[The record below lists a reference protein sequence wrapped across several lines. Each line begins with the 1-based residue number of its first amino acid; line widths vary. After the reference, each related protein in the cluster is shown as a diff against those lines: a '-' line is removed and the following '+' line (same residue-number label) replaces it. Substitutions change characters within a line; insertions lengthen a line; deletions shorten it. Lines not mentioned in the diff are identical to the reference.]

1 MPPPDWDAI
10 ARYLAGESTGDEAA
24 AIARWLEAHPADR
37 ELIAGLDAAAVF
49 EPAEVDVESA
59 LARAHARI
67 AAATPDATP
76 AAPSLPFTARRRRR
90 PVLVAVAATLLAASV
105 VAIVVARRSPKP
117 NEGIATAPTAYA
129 SAVGERDS
137 LRLADGSRVLL
148 GPDSRLIVPADFGSG
163 SRQVELHGD
172 AYFEVHHD
180 AAQPFIVRVGAAVV
194 QDVGTTFAV
203 ETDDGDTT
211 RVAVVSGSVRLRA
224 ASEPAAAGVV
234 LEEGDR
240 GSIDPVGHATVVR
253 HGIRDADTAWTT
265 GQLVFRDASVTR
277 LAAEIRRWYG
287 VQLRVT
293 DSSLLDKHVTM
304 SFNHEPVDR
313 VLKIIGATLG
323 ARVERH
329 GDTATLSQN
338 RGSTITR

>member
-24 AIARWLEAHPADR
+24 AIERWLDANPADR
-37 ELIAGLDAAAVF
+37 KLIAGLDAAAVL
-49 EPAEVDVESA
+49 EPTEVDVEGA
-59 LARAHARI
+59 LARVHARI
-67 AAATPDATP
+67 AAATPDAAP
-76 AAPSLPFTARRRRR
+76 AAPSLVFTPRRRQR
-90 PVLVAVAATLLAASV
+90 PVLVAAAATLLAASV
-105 VAIVVARRSPKP
+105 VAIVVVRRSPKP
-117 NEGIATAPTAYA
+117 NEAIATAPTSYA

-137 LRLADGSRVLL
+137 LKLADGSRVML
-148 GPDSRLIVPADFGSG
+148 GPDSRLIVPANFGSG
-163 SRQVELHGD
+163 SRRVELHGD

-180 AAQPFIVRVGAAVV
+180 AAQPFIVRVGSAVV

-224 ASEPAAAGVV
+224 ASEPATSGVV

-265 GQLVFRDASVTR
+265 GQLVFRDASVQR

-293 DSSLLDKHVTM
+293 DSSLLDRHVNM
-304 SFNHEPVDR
+304 SFDRAPVDQ

-329 GDTATLSQN
+329 GDTATVSPM
-338 RGSTITR
+338 RGSTIAR